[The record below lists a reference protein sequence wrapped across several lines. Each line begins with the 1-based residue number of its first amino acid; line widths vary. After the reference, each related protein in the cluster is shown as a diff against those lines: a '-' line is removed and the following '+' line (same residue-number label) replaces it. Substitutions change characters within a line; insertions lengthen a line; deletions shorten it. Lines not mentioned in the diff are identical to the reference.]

1 MLASVS
7 VKTDYGPEELQDN
20 LLEKKNSAQLG
31 FSKVLPVKEC
41 KEKLK
46 LRKVPRILQYH
57 VPNKPASPEEY
68 FHRQLFMNYPFRNEA
83 KLKAIN
89 PPIYSEKYMNP

>member
-1 MLASVS
+1 MLASIS
-7 VKTDYGPEELQDN
+7 VKTDYEPEELQDN
-20 LLEKKNSAQLG
+20 LLEKNIFGQLG
-31 FSKVLPVKEC
+31 YSKVLPLKEC

-68 FHRQLFMNYPFRNEA
+68 FHRQLFTNYPFR
-83 KLKAIN
+83 
-89 PPIYSEKYMNP
+89 S